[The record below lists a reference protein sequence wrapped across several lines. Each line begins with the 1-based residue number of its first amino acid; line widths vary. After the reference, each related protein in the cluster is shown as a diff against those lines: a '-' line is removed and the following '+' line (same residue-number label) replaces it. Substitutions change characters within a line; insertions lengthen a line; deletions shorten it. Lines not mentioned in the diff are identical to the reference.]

1 MIQEETAAKVKE
13 IEAECEAKK
22 NPSMLSRAM
31 ALGRRLLALVS
42 GGEEPAG
49 DDLSGKLREAE
60 RSWNSA
66 ESRLWQMKAKEEV
79 ASAKKRDTKAKQA
92 EANAAA
98 TQASREAE
106 SAGKDHKAKLEE
118 KEKAEETK
126 LDTIAAQGQW
136 KDVMGGRYR

>member
-22 NPSMLSRAM
+22 NPSMLSQAM

-66 ESRLWQMKAKEEV
+66 ESRLWQMK
-79 ASAKKRDTKAKQA
+79 
-92 EANAAA
+92 
-98 TQASREAE
+98 
-106 SAGKDHKAKLEE
+106 
-118 KEKAEETK
+118 EKAEEK
-126 LDTIAAQGQW
+126 ASEADVRL
-136 KDVMGGRYR
+136 KDVSSKFDHTSKQLQRGVRDMDHWQVELYTAEKSVELYT